1 MNKMKDESNLENFV
15 RDADTKYIICPEL
28 ACDYFE
34 KNPNLCESDC
44 PEIESYKIIHC
55 RYGHPNKLEMKESDW
70 RRLNCSEGCCANI
83 FGARITKYERIP
95 LNFVNEFLKTKFKKE

>member
-1 MNKMKDESNLENFV
+1 MKKPKINLTNII
-15 RDADTKYIICPEL
+15 RDAETKYIICPES

-44 PEIESYKIIHC
+44 PERESYKIIHC

-70 RRLNCSEGCCANI
+70 RRLSCSEGCYANI
-83 FGARITKYERIP
+83 HGTRTTNYLRIP
-95 LNFVNEFLKTKFKKE
+95 LDLVSKFLKTEFRKD